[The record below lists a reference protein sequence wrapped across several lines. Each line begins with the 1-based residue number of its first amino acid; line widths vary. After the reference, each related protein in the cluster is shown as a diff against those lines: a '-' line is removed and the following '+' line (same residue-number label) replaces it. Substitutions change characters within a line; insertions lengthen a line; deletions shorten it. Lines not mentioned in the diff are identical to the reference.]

1 MGRFNK
7 LDKTEVNDLFRNR
20 IMPLAMSSIA
30 SVCLTDVAT
39 VENVV
44 KEIIKSIAELAQAG
58 KHLRINFKVSYLII

>member
-44 KEIIKSIAELAQAG
+44 KEIIKSIAELAQSG